1 MLAECGGMIAL
12 AETLIDTDGN
22 SHPLMGILPGTVHMQ
37 KKLAALGM
45 QTLQLPSGQLG
56 GHTFHYSTFDCPLT
70 PIAQTQDRHQ
80 KHSESVFGVQRL
92 TATYFHAYFP
102 SAPEAVAGL
111 LS

>member
-12 AETLIDTDGN
+12 TETLIDTDGN
-22 SHPLMGILPGTVHMQ
+22 SHPLMDILPGTVHMQ

-80 KHSESVFGVQRL
+80 KQSESVFGVQRL